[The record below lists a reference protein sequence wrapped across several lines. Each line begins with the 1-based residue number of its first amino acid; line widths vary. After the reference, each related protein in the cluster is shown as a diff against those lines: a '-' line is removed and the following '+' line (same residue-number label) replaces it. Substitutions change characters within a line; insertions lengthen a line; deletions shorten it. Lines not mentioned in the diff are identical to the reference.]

1 MVISALTVTICR
13 FSPPAKFLLCVKTA
27 KERNHCVGVAGE
39 ARCWI
44 TEEPQGTT
52 APTAARRWSLLFCS
66 KYKKERWD
74 VRNTAICKEEKNSLQ
89 FQICKLNTPSKSQ
102 KANTGHY
109 KNSPIFFN
117 PSLNPVCTI
126 FDEPFI
132 KFLGDNK
139 TTFPNQINIKKQR
152 KQQKKRKTRQHFIY
166 IEERENRLTR
176 VMCSEQRIAVW
187 GGTK

>member
-1 MVISALTVTICR
+1 MLNYRRTSRDYRSNSSQKMKLVVLFQIQ
-13 FSPPAKFLLCVKTA
+13 K
-27 KERNHCVGVAGE
+27 GE
-39 ARCWI
+39 MRC
-44 TEEPQGTT
+44 Q
-52 APTAARRWSLLFCS
+52 
-66 KYKKERWD
+66 KYCNLQRK
-74 VRNTAICKEEKNSLQ
+74 KNSLQ

-176 VMCSEQRIAVW
+176 VMCSEQRIAV
-187 GGTK
+187 